1 MDIVNLAVISF
12 DGIHLLLPQ
21 QAVAT
26 IELAGN
32 IEDESDATDSIGTLS
47 SGGRRWPAYALTSNF
62 DKLAECPPIYKFCI
76 ALTRENEDS
85 FSIACEEVTTI
96 SVNQKNELKPLQ
108 PCMQLSHSPVR
119 HLLLKENKFML
130 ASDIDAMYQFLM
142 TDIAA

>member
-26 IELAGN
+26 IELASN
-32 IEDESDATDSIGTLS
+32 IKEESTTPESIGALS
-47 SGGRRWPAYALTSNF
+47 SGGRNWPAYALTANF
-62 DKLAECPPIYKFCI
+62 DKLTECPPIYKFCI
-76 ALTRENEDS
+76 ALTRENEDA
-85 FSIACEEVTTI
+85 FSIACEEVSTI

-108 PCMQLSHSPVR
+108 ICMQLPLSPVQ

-130 ASDIDAMYQFLM
+130 VSDIDAMYRFLN
-142 TDIAA
+142 TDIAT